1 MTEERIP
8 DAELEV
14 LACVQRRGR
23 ATAREVREAIASWRP
38 LSHSS
43 VMTLL
48 GRLQDRGLVARE
60 RGEGRE
66 YVYHATASREEAV
79 EPIFRRLLT
88 RVFEG
93 DPAALVASLFET
105 RPPDARE
112 VDRLERLLAELR
124 DHAGDEGDARAGGA
138 ASSDPEDA
146 GEGGEDGR
154 DRDEDDP
161 EERS

>member
-1 MTEERIP
+1 MTDDRIP

-23 ATAREVREAIASWRP
+23 ATAREVREELESWRP

-48 GRLQDRGLVARE
+48 GRLADRGLVDRE

-66 YVYHATASREEAV
+66 YIYHATATREEALG
-79 EPIFRRLLT
+79 PIFRRLLN

-93 DPAALVASLFET
+93 DAAAMTASLFQT
-105 RPPDARE
+105 RPPEPDE
-112 VDRLERLLAELR
+112 LERLERLLDDLR
-124 DHAGDEGDARAGGA
+124 SRDQEPGG
-138 ASSDPEDA
+138 SS
-146 GEGGEDGR
+146 
-154 DRDEDDP
+154 
-161 EERS
+161 

>member
-1 MTEERIP
+1 MVDDRIP

-23 ATAREVREAIASWRP
+23 ATAREVREELESWRP

-48 GRLQDRGLVARE
+48 GRLADRGLVDRE

-66 YVYHATASREEAV
+66 YIYHATATREEAL
-79 EPIFRRLLT
+79 EPIFRRLLN

-93 DPAALVASLFET
+93 DAAAMTASLFQT
-105 RPPDARE
+105 RPPEPDE
-112 VDRLERLLAELR
+112 LERLERLLDDLR
-124 DHAGDEGDARAGGA
+124 
-138 ASSDPEDA
+138 S
-146 GEGGEDGR
+146 
-154 DRDEDDP
+154 RDEEP
-161 EERS
+161 EGSP

>member
-1 MTEERIP
+1 MTDDRIP

-23 ATAREVREAIASWRP
+23 ATAREVREELASWRP

-48 GRLQDRGLVARE
+48 GRLADRGLVDRE

-66 YVYHATASREEAV
+66 YIYHATATREEAL
-79 EPIFRRLLT
+79 EPIFRRLLN

-93 DPAALVASLFET
+93 DAAAMTASLFQT
-105 RPPDARE
+105 RPPEPDE
-112 VDRLERLLAELR
+112 LERLERLLDDLR
-124 DHAGDEGDARAGGA
+124 
-138 ASSDPEDA
+138 S
-146 GEGGEDGR
+146 
-154 DRDEDDP
+154 RDEEP
-161 EERS
+161 GESP

>member
-1 MTEERIP
+1 MTDDRIP

-23 ATAREVREAIASWRP
+23 ATAREVREELASWRP

-48 GRLQDRGLVARE
+48 GRLADRGLVDRE

-66 YVYHATASREEAV
+66 YIYHATATREEAL
-79 EPIFRRLLT
+79 EPIFRRLLN

-93 DPAALVASLFET
+93 DAAAMTASLFQT
-105 RPPDARE
+105 RPPESDE
-112 VDRLERLLAELR
+112 LERLERLLDDLR
-124 DHAGDEGDARAGGA
+124 
-138 ASSDPEDA
+138 S
-146 GEGGEDGR
+146 
-154 DRDEDDP
+154 RDE
-161 EERS
+161 ESGGSS